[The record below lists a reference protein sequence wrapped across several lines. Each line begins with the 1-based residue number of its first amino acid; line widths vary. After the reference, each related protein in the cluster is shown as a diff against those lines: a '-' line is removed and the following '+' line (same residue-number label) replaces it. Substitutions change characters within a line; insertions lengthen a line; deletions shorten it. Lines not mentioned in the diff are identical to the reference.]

1 MPSES
6 TVFLAQ
12 PRLTSAKR
20 LPSAPAVRSLRM
32 VSRSLLGGLLSAP
45 DRIYCLPTGP
55 EWPLRCSVD
64 GYLDA
69 GGVPHPHPH
78 LLFPAKR
85 SGVAWLDRFGQ
96 HGLSVDPDLKPGF
109 LDD

>member
-1 MPSES
+1 
-6 TVFLAQ
+6 
-12 PRLTSAKR
+12 
-20 LPSAPAVRSLRM
+20 
-32 VSRSLLGGLLSAP
+32 LSAP

-69 GGVPHPHPH
+69 SGVPHPHPH

-109 LDD
+109 LDDPGVNYEAVRDWRRARRAERDRLKTG